1 MSLDASQ
8 PTPEGIGVP
17 GFVRLYNVDGDL
29 STYENCFVELDTT
42 RNRTV
47 KAYAG
52 GSTVGV
58 LTNKPVETA
67 TRTEL
72 STTAMVQMRG
82 VALVTAGSGGLA
94 VGDLVKA
101 STGGV
106 GIKATPADGDMVEGE
121 VEIGAAEG
129 YPAAVRLGKYQA
141 RVP

>member
-1 MSLDASQ
+1 MPLDASQ

-17 GFVRLYNVDGDL
+17 GFVRNYNVDGDL
-29 STYENCFVELDTT
+29 TTYENCFVELDTS

-47 KAYAG
+47 KAFVG
-52 GSTVGV
+52 GVTVGV
-58 LTNKPVETA
+58 LINKPIETA
-67 TRTEL
+67 T
-72 STTAMVQMRG
+72 STSFSTIAQVQTRG
-82 VALVTAGSGGLA
+82 VALVKAGVGGLA

-106 GIKATPADGDMVEGE
+106 GIKATPTDGDMIEGE